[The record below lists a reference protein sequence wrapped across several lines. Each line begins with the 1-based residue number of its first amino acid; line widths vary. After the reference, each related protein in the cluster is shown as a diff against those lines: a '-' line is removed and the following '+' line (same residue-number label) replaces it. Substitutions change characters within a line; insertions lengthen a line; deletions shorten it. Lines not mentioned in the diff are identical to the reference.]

1 MVKQMDQP
9 HAERPEGSEKE
20 KDPTRDI
27 IYRAPSLLPAL
38 YLQEVTESQLQ
49 LQPRLMATPNRR
61 FHDPDP
67 WPPS

>member
-1 MVKQMDQP
+1 MDKQMDQSRV
-9 HAERPEGSEKE
+9 EKPEGSGKG

-27 IYRAPSLLPAL
+27 IYGAPSLLPAL

-49 LQPRLMATPNRR
+49 LQPRLMAAPNRR